1 MTTLWI
7 KFQQNWILRGR
18 QLTESRIELKSGR
31 IENKKNCSD
40 ILAKENT
47 SWRPSNLAIWTEM
60 LLITSTMT
68 IHLFQISTLKLWYRF
83 IHWIERMIDI
93 LVQIMTKKKKSFK
106 FSLSLKFG
114 LQCALIK
121 LFIKYVRSSSSNRI
135 HLIKL
140 NWNERKKKKYI
151 ETKTHSVWCR
161 YVYKRILYAFV
172 RDGIESAWHQF
183 ECHIFSL
190 RHRL

>member
-1 MTTLWI
+1 M
-7 KFQQNWILRGR
+7 
-18 QLTESRIELKSGR
+18 TESRIELKSGR
-31 IENKKNCSD
+31 IENKKNCLD

-47 SWRPSNLAIWTEM
+47 SWRPSDLAIWTEM

-68 IHLFQISTLKLWYRF
+68 IHLFQIYAETLVSIYSLNRTHDWHTRTNND
-83 IHWIERMIDI
+83 E
-93 LVQIMTKKKKSFK
+93 KKKSFK

-121 LFIKYVRSSSSNRI
+121 FIKYVRSSSSNRI

-151 ETKTHSVWCR
+151 GTKTHSVWCR